1 MIATIIRRKSGKVI
15 VVESGQHAPS
25 GTVAGVMVEGSYYG
39 EADPGILDAIRNR
52 QTTSHWQQIRE
63 HLGLTRPELARAIGC
78 TPQAVWQWEKLGHD
92 PRASLRQ
99 KILALR

>member
-1 MIATIIRRKSGKVI
+1 MIASIIRRRSGKVV
-15 VVESGQHAPS
+15 VVESGEHAPS
-25 GTVAGVMVEGSYYG
+25 GTVVGVMVEGSYYG

-78 TPQAVWQWEKLGHD
+78 TPQAVWQWEKRGND
-92 PRASLRQ
+92 PRYEYRQ
-99 KILALR
+99 KILALC